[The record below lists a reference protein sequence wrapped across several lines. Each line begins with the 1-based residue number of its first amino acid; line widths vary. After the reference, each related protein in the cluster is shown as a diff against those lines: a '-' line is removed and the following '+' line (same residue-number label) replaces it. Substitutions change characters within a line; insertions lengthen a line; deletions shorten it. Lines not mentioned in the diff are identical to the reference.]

1 MIRMLKFKI
10 LGQRTVIFNTFCQ
23 QLLNNELIDFFKFIK
38 DSVVWFHFLKNT
50 ASYFKQLIDFKT
62 RGIDLI
68 NSHQASKV

>member
-1 MIRMLKFKI
+1 MLKFKI

-23 QLLNNELIDFFKFIK
+23 QVLNNELIVFFKFIK
-38 DSVVWFHFLKNT
+38 IPVVWFNIFLKNT